1 MAGLNLFSIPAG
13 APFLSVLAQALIA
26 GRFGKAFDPTDP
38 AALSHVTLYLPTQRA
53 ARAFGTILAEKLGG
67 RPLLLPRI
75 VPLGDVD
82 EAQTAMIAG
91 AGDALALERTAPIDP
106 LRRRFILTTL
116 ISAWGRTANRQHL
129 RLDPAE
135 PALVPATL
143 AEAWGSPA
151 ISRICSINCRPRGSR
166 RPG

>member
-13 APFLSVLAQALIA
+13 APFLSVLAQALLA
-26 GRFGKAFDPTDP
+26 GRFGKAFDPGDP
-38 AALSHVTLYLPTQRA
+38 AALSRTTLYLPTRRA
-53 ARAFGTILAEKLGG
+53 ARAFAAILAEKLDG
-67 RPLLLPRI
+67 RALLLPRI

-82 EAQTAMIAG
+82 EAETALIAG
-91 AGDALALERTAPIDP
+91 ASDALALERVAPIEP

-116 ISAWGRTANRQHL
+116 IAQWGRTANRRHL

-143 AEAWGSPA
+143 AEAWGWPA
-151 ISRICSINCRPRGSR
+151 ISRPCSTRCRPRASR
-166 RPG
+166 RRG